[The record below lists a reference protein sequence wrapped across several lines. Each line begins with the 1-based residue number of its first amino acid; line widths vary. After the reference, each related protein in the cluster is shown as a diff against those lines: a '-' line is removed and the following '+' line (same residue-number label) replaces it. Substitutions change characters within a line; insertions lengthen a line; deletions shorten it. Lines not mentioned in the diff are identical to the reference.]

1 MAYITS
7 LPEPENNFLGQANR
21 IDAWFRYAVQGD
33 DQLRQRVTF
42 ALSELMVVSD
52 SSMLFNTPAGLA
64 DYYDTLSAHAFGD
77 FRTLMEA
84 VTLHP
89 AMGVYLS
96 MLGNEKPDASRN
108 IRPDENYAREHMQL
122 FTLGLVELNM
132 DGSVKNDALG
142 EPIPTYNQQIIEGF
156 AHVYTGWTFGG
167 SANFNRPS
175 FNFTTPMEAFQDLT
189 QALDNI
195 FKHPNVAPF
204 VSRHLIQ
211 KLVTANPSPAYI
223 NRVALAFSDDGNGQ
237 RGNLEAVVRAV
248 LLDTEARA
256 PMGDAGGKLVEP
268 LLCLVQLWRAYNV
281 SAASGRFFFPA
292 PEQSFAQGPLRS
304 PSVFNFFS
312 PFYAPPGEISDQGL
326 VSPEMQITNETT
338 IASTH
343 NYLAIAIFLQNSS
356 TPVLRE
362 DTIAIDIAS
371 DLALAGD
378 RETLI
383 ESVATRLLGQPP
395 SASLRTQ
402 IDDLLDRI
410 PASDADFR
418 VA

>member
-1 MAYITS
+1 
-7 LPEPENNFLGQANR
+7 
-21 IDAWFRYAVQGD
+21 
-33 DQLRQRVTF
+33 
-42 ALSELMVVSD
+42 
-52 SSMLFNTPAGLA
+52 
-64 DYYDTLSAHAFGD
+64 
-77 FRTLMEA
+77 
-84 VTLHP
+84 
-89 AMGVYLS
+89 
-96 MLGNEKPDASRN
+96 
-108 IRPDENYAREHMQL
+108 MQL

-132 DGSVKNDALG
+132 DGSFKNDALG

-223 NRVALAFSDDGNGQ
+223 NRVALAFSDAGNGQ

-248 LLDTEARA
+248 LLDTEARV

-268 LLCLVQLWRAYNV
+268 LLRLVQLWRAYNA

-326 VSPEMQITNETT
+326 VSPEMQITN
-338 IASTH
+338 
-343 NYLAIAIFLQNSS
+343 
-356 TPVLRE
+356 
-362 DTIAIDIAS
+362 
-371 DLALAGD
+371 
-378 RETLI
+378 
-383 ESVATRLLGQPP
+383 
-395 SASLRTQ
+395 
-402 IDDLLDRI
+402 
-410 PASDADFR
+410 
-418 VA
+418 